1 MPTIRDVS
9 QLAKVSQATVSR
21 VLTGS
26 AVVSPTKRAAVLA
39 AIEQLGYQ
47 PNTFARSLAT
57 NRSYAIG
64 AMVSELSSTVY
75 GEIIRGIETVTEERG
90 LHMVVA
96 SGHAREDAERS
107 AFDFLTER
115 RTDALIVQADA
126 AHDDDLVTWI
136 GESELPVIVIGRHIP
151 AVAERCVYLDNVA
164 GGALATRHLLE
175 RGHRRIAHIAGLMR
189 LADASERYA
198 GYRHAL
204 AEHGLRFDE
213 TLVAEGGFVEEGGYR
228 AMQLLLQRDPD
239 FTAVFA
245 ANDQSAAGALK
256 ALRDAGRHVPED
268 ISLVGFDDLIIA
280 HYLYPALTTVRQ
292 PFAEMGQAAARLA
305 LAALGVDE
313 QKEVTRRF
321 DPVLVQRDS
330 VAAL

>member
-75 GEIIRGIETVTEERG
+75 GEIIRGIETVTEECG
-90 LHMVVA
+90 LQMVVA
-96 SGHAREDAERS
+96 SGHAREDAERG
-107 AFDFLTER
+107 AFEFLSER
-115 RTDALIVQADA
+115 RTDALIVQADVTP
-126 AHDDDLVTWI
+126 DDDLAAWVRD
-136 GESELPVIVIGRHIP
+136 SDLPVIVIGRHIP
-151 AVAERCVYLDNVA
+151 AVAERCVYLDNVE

-175 RGHRRIAHIAGLMR
+175 RGHRRIAHVTGLMH
-189 LADASERYA
+189 LADGSDRCA
-198 GYRHAL
+198 GYRYAL
-204 AEHGLRFDE
+204 AEQGLPFE
-213 TLVAEGGFVEEGGYR
+213 EALVAEGDFVEEGGYR
-228 AMQLLLQRDPD
+228 AMQLLLQRDAG

-256 ALRDAGRHVPED
+256 ALRDAGRRVPED

-321 DPVLVQRDS
+321 DPVLVERDS